1 MTSVSRLNTIM
12 DWVVFGYIT
21 ILNLVFVFAAWTLWI
36 WRDGLLTPEETADIM
51 IGPLLTIGPLAFL
64 IDLLI
69 GALVLRSL
77 RRTNEGDSSISTNE

>member
-1 MTSVSRLNTIM
+1 MTHVSRLNTIM

-21 ILNLVFVFAAWTLWI
+21 ILNLVFVFVAWTLWI

-69 GALVLRSL
+69 GVLVLRSL

>member
-21 ILNLVFVFAAWTLWI
+21 ILNLVFVFADWTLWI

-69 GALVLRSL
+69 GVLVLRSL